1 MTQEVIRLIEFC
13 VARISSSVPSCSNT
27 VGYVSIK
34 NKEVLFLELFE
45 RSFLPDNGYTKAKDE
60 DRAVFIAADFLV
72 FALFG
77 TTEGGY
83 RADS

>member
-1 MTQEVIRLIEFC
+1 MYRRAKFTVNYKLISDF
-13 VARISSSVPSCSNT
+13 
-27 VGYVSIK
+27 
-34 NKEVLFLELFE
+34 KEVLFLELFE